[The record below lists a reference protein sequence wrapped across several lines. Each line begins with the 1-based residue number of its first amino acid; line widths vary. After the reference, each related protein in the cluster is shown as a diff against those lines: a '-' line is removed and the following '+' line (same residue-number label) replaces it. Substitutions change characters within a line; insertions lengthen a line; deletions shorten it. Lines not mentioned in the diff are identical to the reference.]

1 LSKQLKDNNLEKGD
15 VTILLTEKSIE
26 NEVLTKQ
33 LSVLSNQKL
42 LISTELSQLKS
53 EFENVSRDYKCI
65 QSKLDSVDKI
75 CLSHI
80 MYLNDILN
88 ENESISIQDT
98 REIRNKIQNT
108 NPDDYN
114 LENHLLQLR
123 EYICQIENY

>member
-1 LSKQLKDNNLEKGD
+1 
-15 VTILLTEKSIE
+15 
-26 NEVLTKQ
+26 
-33 LSVLSNQKL
+33 VLSNEKL

-123 EYICQIENY
+123 EYICQIEN

>member
-33 LSVLSNQKL
+33 LSVLSNEKL

-53 EFENVSRDYKCI
+53 EFENISRDHKCI

-88 ENESISIQDT
+88 ENDSISIQD

-108 NPDDYN
+108 DTDDYK
-114 LENHLLQLR
+114 LDNHLLQLR

>member
-15 VTILLTEKSIE
+15 VIILLTEKSIE

-33 LSVLSNQKL
+33 LSVLSNEKL

-123 EYICQIENY
+123 EYICQIEN